1 MNKNK
6 LKLLISGHNGYIGGH
21 FCKYLKKKKV
31 NFTKFNYEKSP
42 KNLSKFT
49 HFFHFEFQI
58 KINKKIIN
66 NNSKKIDRVL
76 KICSKN
82 NIKFIFPSTALYKH
96 DNNGKRL
103 SNKIS
108 VVNDYASSKLICE
121 KKIIELN
128 KKKDL
133 EFFIFRIFNVYGG
146 SLKNRWVV
154 ASLVKKFKSL
164 QKITIANS
172 GNYRDFINISDLN
185 DLFFK
190 SLKKNDSGIFEVGTG
205 KATSIRNLAYLIKK
219 LLRINIKI
227 YFTKPARSKTNFYS
241 KAQIKKTKNF
251 FSWQPKIDLKNG
263 LKRVIISGK

>member
-1 MNKNK
+1 M
-6 LKLLISGHNGYIGGH
+6 
-21 FCKYLKKKKV
+21 
-31 NFTKFNYEKSP
+31 
-42 KNLSKFT
+42 
-49 HFFHFEFQI
+49 
-58 KINKKIIN
+58 
-66 NNSKKIDRVL
+66 
-76 KICSKN
+76 
-82 NIKFIFPSTALYKH
+82 
-96 DNNGKRL
+96 
-103 SNKIS
+103 
-108 VVNDYASSKLICE
+108 
-121 KKIIELN
+121 
-128 KKKDL
+128 
-133 EFFIFRIFNVYGG
+133 
-146 SLKNRWVV
+146 

-251 FSWQPKIDLKNG
+251 FSWKPKIDLKNG
-263 LKRVIISGK
+263 LKRVIISSK